1 MSFGREDWDSLK
13 VDKTSAVSV
22 IWIRPYHQNAGI
34 VTWEDPDRRV
44 AVLKKLSYKFV
55 VGVID
60 ASVDVN
66 NSKICFKN
74 FEISDTLNNK
84 RWSLTVTLKKKQDS
98 TVP

>member
-22 IWIRPYHQNAGI
+22 IWIRPYRQHAGI

-44 AVLKKLSYKFV
+44 AILKKLSYKFV

-60 ASVDVN
+60 ASFDVN
-66 NSKICFKN
+66 NSKIC
-74 FEISDTLNNK
+74 
-84 RWSLTVTLKKKQDS
+84 
-98 TVP
+98 

>member
-22 IWIRPYHQNAGI
+22 IWIRPYRQKAGI

-44 AVLKKLSYKFV
+44 AILKKLSYKFV

-60 ASVDVN
+60 ASADVN
-66 NSKICFKN
+66 NSKIC
-74 FEISDTLNNK
+74 
-84 RWSLTVTLKKKQDS
+84 
-98 TVP
+98 